1 MMPAADDTASVE
13 ALEQLGARL
22 RRRKSGRIH
31 TVDFR
36 PVAPHIDDSQL
47 VALEG
52 LHSLVELYLSGT
64 AISDACLPSLARHQQ
79 LATLDLQETGVGDQ
93 VFQLVDQ
100 LPALKI
106 LVLSGTAVTREEV
119 QRQRSRLVQTRLVH
133 LG

>member
-1 MMPAADDTASVE
+1 MPAADHPDSVE
-13 ALEQLGARL
+13 SLESLGARL

-36 PVAPHIDDSQL
+36 PVAPQVGDLEL

-64 AISDACLPSLARHQQ
+64 AISDACLPSLARHSQ
-79 LATLDLQETGVGDQ
+79 LATLDLQQTGIGDQ
-93 VFQLVDQ
+93 VFELVTQ
-100 LPALKI
+100 LPDLRV
-106 LVLSGTAVTREEV
+106 LVLSDTAVTVEEV
-119 QRQRSRLVQTRLVH
+119 RQQRSRLIQVRLVH

>member
-1 MMPAADDTASVE
+1 MMPAADHPESVE
-13 ALEQLGARL
+13 TLERLGARL

-36 PVAPHIDDSQL
+36 PVAPLVGDPEL

-64 AISDACLPSLARHQQ
+64 AISDDCLPSLARHGH
-79 LATLDLQETGVGDQ
+79 LGTLDLQQTGIGDR
-93 VFQLVDQ
+93 VFELVTQ
-100 LPALKI
+100 LPELRV
-106 LVLSGTAVTREEV
+106 LVLSDTAVTVEEV
-119 QRQRSRLVQTRLVH
+119 RQQRSRLIQVRLVH

>member
-1 MMPAADDTASVE
+1 MPAADHPDSVE
-13 ALEQLGARL
+13 SLERLGARL

-36 PVAPHIDDSQL
+36 PVAPQVGDQEL

-64 AISDACLPSLARHQQ
+64 AISDACLPSLARHSQ
-79 LATLDLQETGVGDQ
+79 LVTLDLQQTGIGDQ
-93 VFQLVDQ
+93 VFELVTQ
-100 LPALKI
+100 LPDLRV
-106 LVLSGTAVTREEV
+106 LVLSDTAVTVEEV
-119 QRQRSRLVQTRLVH
+119 RQQRSRLIQVRLVH

>member
-1 MMPAADDTASVE
+1 MPAADHPDSVE
-13 ALEQLGARL
+13 SLERLGARL

-36 PVAPHIDDSQL
+36 PVAPQVGDLEL

-64 AISDACLPSLARHQQ
+64 AISAACLPSLARHSQ
-79 LATLDLQETGVGDQ
+79 LATLDLQQTGIGDQ
-93 VFQLVDQ
+93 VFELVTQ
-100 LPALKI
+100 LPDLRV
-106 LVLSGTAVTREEV
+106 LVLSDTAVTVEEV
-119 QRQRSRLVQTRLVH
+119 RQQRSRLIQVRLVH

>member
-1 MMPAADDTASVE
+1 MPAADHPDSVE
-13 ALEQLGARL
+13 SLERLGARL

-36 PVAPHIDDSQL
+36 PVAPQVGDLEL

-64 AISDACLPSLARHQQ
+64 AISDACLPSLARHSQ
-79 LATLDLQETGVGDQ
+79 LATLDLQQTGIGDQ
-93 VFQLVDQ
+93 VFELVTQ
-100 LPALKI
+100 LPDLRV
-106 LVLSGTAVTREEV
+106 LVLSDTAVTVEEV
-119 QRQRSRLVQTRLVH
+119 RQQRSRLIQVRLVH

>member
-1 MMPAADDTASVE
+1 MPAADHPDSVE
-13 ALEQLGARL
+13 SLERLGARL

-36 PVAPHIDDSQL
+36 PVAPQVGDPEL

-64 AISDACLPSLARHQQ
+64 AISDACLPSLARHSQ
-79 LATLDLQETGVGDQ
+79 LATLDLQQTGIGDQ
-93 VFQLVDQ
+93 VFELVTQ
-100 LPALKI
+100 LPDLRV
-106 LVLSGTAVTREEV
+106 LVLSDTAVTVEEV
-119 QRQRSRLVQTRLVH
+119 RQQRSRLIQVRLVH